1 MTAIIYESNTGFT
14 ERYAK
19 ILSDKTGVPAY
30 SLSAAKKQ
38 VAKGEE
44 VVFLGWVFANKISG
58 FDKAR
63 KLWNVAAVGAVGMNP
78 RSEEN
83 TKIVTEANK
92 PECPLFYMW
101 GGLDNS
107 KLKGINKLMLGIVRD
122 SLIKEN
128 KPEYADAIR
137 VFKEGGDFVS
147 EEYLAELITFMLMK
161 Q

>member
-30 SLSAAKKQ
+30 ALADAKKQ

-44 VVFLGWVFANKISG
+44 VVFLGWVFANKIQG

-63 KLWNVAAVGAVGMNP
+63 KLWNVAAAGAVGMNP

-83 TKIVTEANK
+83 TKIVREANK
-92 PECPLFYMW
+92 AECPLFYMW

-107 KLKGINKLMLGIVRD
+107 KLKGINKMMLGIVRD

-128 KPEYADAIR
+128 KPEYADAIK

-147 EEYLAELITFMLMK
+147 EEYLEELIAFMLMK
-161 Q
+161 L